1 MGPVLPDDFGT
12 AWVAVAPVPRGKR
25 CLLVAYKS
33 WAQGEGL
40 LYVIVPVHLKRS
52 GRLLRILKKVGV

>member
-12 AWVAVAPVPRGKR
+12 AWIAVAPIPRGKR

-33 WAQGEGL
+33 WAQGSHL
-40 LYVIVPVHLKRS
+40 LSHC
-52 GRLLRILKKVGV
+52 LLV